1 MVIIHIKKE
10 KLCEVVSRLSWNNT
24 HCNLNVI
31 YMLIMNEIGI
41 SNPENF
47 SCFELVEWE
56 YMVINLNMKQKNK
69 RNSNITKF

>member
-1 MVIIHIKKE
+1 
-10 KLCEVVSRLSWNNT
+10 
-24 HCNLNVI
+24 
-31 YMLIMNEIGI
+31 MLIMNEIGI

>member
-1 MVIIHIKKE
+1 
-10 KLCEVVSRLSWNNT
+10 
-24 HCNLNVI
+24 
-31 YMLIMNEIGI
+31 MLIMNEIGI

-69 RNSNITKF
+69 RNSNITKFNFDLIFRYLSTILIRLCKVSLILIF